1 MVAAG
6 GLDKTIRI
14 WSLGEKSGKL
24 INSLIAHEDTILR
37 LAYSPDGKLLVS
49 TAADKTIKIFNA
61 NDLAERAVIPAQPDW
76 VMALQFAP
84 DGQSFAAGRFDGSL
98 KIYPL
103 VFTTTAAAH
112 QR

>member
-1 MVAAG
+1 MVAAA

-24 INSLIAHEDTILR
+24 INSLIAHEDAILR

-49 TAADKTIKIFNA
+49 TAADKTIKIFKA
-61 NDLAERAVIPAQPDW
+61 NDLTEVAVIPEQPDW
-76 VMALQFAP
+76 VMALQFSP
-84 DGQSFAAGRFDGSL
+84 DSQSFAAGRFDGSL
-98 KIYPL
+98 KIYA
-103 VFTTTAAAH
+103 VVQATTTLAH